1 MVKRKLVTD
10 AEPDERTLALLE
22 GIDDLTRHYLITA
35 LWSSTD
41 DSDTETGG
49 EPMDN
54 NYDLEDLAPNTL
66 QEAITDCADFLAKCG
81 NALCDG
87 VLIRNASGSS
97 PEQMAGH
104 DFWLTRNGHG
114 AGFGDGDWAD
124 PLDDMLRRLAKT
136 YGEVTLYVGDDGHI
150 HSM

>member
-1 MVKRKLVTD
+1 MVDKPEPAPRSVELV
-10 AEPDERTLALLE
+10 ASL
-22 GIDDLTRHYLITA
+22 DDITRSFLVTA

-41 DSDTETGG
+41 DSDPETGG
-49 EPMDN
+49 DHMDA
-54 NYDLEDLAPNTL
+54 NYDLEDIAPTTIEWATREC
-66 QEAITDCADFLAKCG
+66 QAFLAKCG

-87 VLIRNASGSS
+87 VLIRNSSGST

-124 PLDDMLRRLAKT
+124 PLDDMLRKLAKT
-136 YGEVTLYVGDDGHI
+136 FRQVDLYIGDDGHI
-150 HSM
+150 HAA